1 MIEKLQLKNFTA
13 FKTVDMDFSPG
24 VNILIGDNGTG
35 KTHILKV
42 LYSVL
47 AALHESKR
55 VSEKLAGVFMPHNKM
70 LGRLVKR
77 TRGSSEA
84 KVVIIKNGK
93 TLSLHFSNH
102 TTDTLRWRNGW
113 KDEKIDPSVYIPVKE
128 MLENSPG
135 FVSLYKNRDIH
146 FEEVYADIIYKAF
159 TPQLRGP
166 ISKERRKLL
175 EMIQSI
181 IEGKVISKEEEFFLE
196 SREGK
201 LEFSLVAEGMRK
213 LGLLWLLIQN
223 GTLLAGAKLFWDE
236 PETNLNPSMLDPVVK
251 ILLHLQRG
259 GVQIFIATHN
269 YVLLKEFD
277 LQKEKQDSVKFFS
290 LRRDDETKQIVYGSG
305 NNYAD
310 IIPNKISEAYTEIY
324 NQEVR
329 RNLGGLVK

>member
-1 MIEKLQLKNFTA
+1 MIERLQLRNFTA
-13 FKTVDMDFSPG
+13 FETIDIHFSPG
-24 VNILIGDNGTG
+24 VNIFIGDNGTG

-47 AALHESKR
+47 AALHENKR
-55 VSEKLAGVFMPHNKM
+55 VSDKLAGVFMPRNKM

-84 KVVIIKNGK
+84 KVYIQKNGK
-93 TLSLHFSNH
+93 TLFLRFSNH
-102 TTDTLRWRNGW
+102 TGDTLKWRNGW

-128 MLENSPG
+128 MLANTPG
-135 FVSLYKNRDIH
+135 FLSLYKNRDIH

-159 TPQLRGP
+159 IPQLRGP
-166 ISKERRKLL
+166 ISRERKKLL
-175 EMIQSI
+175 LMIQSI
-181 IEGKVISKEEEFFLE
+181 IEGKVISEEEEFFLK
-196 SREGK
+196 SRDGK
-201 LEFSLVAEGMRK
+201 LEFTLVAEGMRK

-223 GTLLAGAKLFWDE
+223 GTLLKGAKLFWDE

-277 LQKEKQDSVKFFS
+277 LQKQKQDSVSFIS
-290 LRRDDETKQIVYGSG
+290 LRREEETRRIVFQSG
-305 NNYAD
+305 DNYTD
-310 IIPNKISEAYTEIY
+310 IVPNKISEAYTEIY